1 LPKFYNFTALSCKSR
16 RKMKYN
22 VRAIFDNNKG
32 VARTDL
38 LLGSGINHYQINH
51 LLDNQLIIKL
61 KHGVYKWNTEEVN
74 EWKDITG
81 LVPRGIL
88 CLFTACLHYELTTF
102 VSSTY
107 HVAIPRKAKIILPDY
122 PPIQLYYWDTTAFNL
137 GISEV
142 IIQDTRVKMYDL
154 EKTVCDII
162 RFRNKVGMDIAKEVL
177 KNYLKRPNRDIA
189 KLNEYARKLGIST
202 VLSNFLTILL

>member
-1 LPKFYNFTALSCKSR
+1 
-16 RKMKYN
+16 MKYSIEKFFN
-22 VRAIFDNNKG
+22 INKG
-32 VARTDL
+32 IARTDL
-38 LLGSGINHYQINH
+38 LLESGINHYQINH
-51 LLDNQLIIKL
+51 LLDNGLIIKL
-61 KHGVYKWNTEEVN
+61 KHGVYKWKTDDVN
-74 EWKDITG
+74 EWKDISG

-107 HVAIPRKAKIILPDY
+107 HVAIPKKAKIVLPNY

-142 IIQDTRVKMYDL
+142 VIQETRVKMYDL

-177 KNYLKRPNRDIA
+177 KNYLKRPDRNIA
-189 KLNEYARKLGIST
+189 KLNEYGRQLGIST
-202 VLSNFLTILL
+202 VLSNFLTILV